1 MINLLQGVKA
11 FRQPSKKQKR
21 KPEDITAASIL
32 AVRAKHETPPPHS
45 ALKKPRMKEREG
57 REAHVSSW
65 SSAASRPPPTF
76 SCKSEPRQGQ
86 LKEHSSKPRNCEK

>member
-32 AVRAKHETPPPHS
+32 AVRAKHETPPPI
-45 ALKKPRMKEREG
+45 LP
-57 REAHVSSW
+57 
-65 SSAASRPPPTF
+65 
-76 SCKSEPRQGQ
+76 
-86 LKEHSSKPRNCEK
+86 